1 MASVVYSSFTVDFQD
16 VYIKKHDRNYFRFY
30 SFDEMGGIV
39 KIEVT
44 PNQGAKR
51 TFQFK
56 VRCPEIVVDINDYF
70 EFPQAE
76 GLFLGH
82 SVVFSYNDERYSPM
96 YFMSILGK
104 TFELPEVY
112 SQTCKIVT
120 INGGKFTI
128 FSKSQGFLITPS
140 GYRVSIVRGYT
151 TIKSTEHPRL
161 FEEDFAFT
169 DTTSQVFDSS
179 ISYDSRRFFRYIIRK
194 VCRHKADSLVISFI
208 DRFGLRRYEECFLT
222 SSTSSMESIGYPI
235 RNSYAVKDFPANVV
249 TSFGK
254 EILLTLPNVTKDLQ
268 IEDILLCEDV
278 RLHLIN
284 GNSSYISIL
293 PADGELEVGNEPQ
306 DVFLKFKIIS

>member
-1 MASVVYSSFTVDFQD
+1 MPSIVNSAYTVDFQD

-30 SFDEMGGIV
+30 SFAEMGGIV
-39 KIEVT
+39 KMQVT
-44 PNQGAKR
+44 PNQGATR
-51 TFQFK
+51 IFQFK
-56 VRCPEIVVDINDYF
+56 VRCPEVIVDINDYF
-70 EFPQAE
+70 EFPQYA
-76 GLFLGH
+76 GTFLLH
-82 SVVFSYNDERYSPM
+82 RVVFFYNDESISSWT
-96 YFMSILGK
+96 FMAIMGK

-120 INGGKFTI
+120 INGGELTI

-151 TIKSTEHPRL
+151 TIKSTDHPRL

-222 SSTSSMESIGYPI
+222 SSTSSMESIGYTI

-254 EILLTLPNVTKDLQ
+254 EILLTLPKVTKELQ

-306 DVFLKFKIIS
+306 DVSLKFKIIS